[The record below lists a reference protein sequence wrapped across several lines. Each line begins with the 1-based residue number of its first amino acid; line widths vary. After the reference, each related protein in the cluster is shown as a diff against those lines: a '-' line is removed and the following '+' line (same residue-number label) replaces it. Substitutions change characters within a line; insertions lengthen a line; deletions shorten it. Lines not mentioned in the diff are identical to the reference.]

1 MASAREGW
9 FQGMSDRLAAILWF
23 THPQTAIAAKPKS
36 NNVVFMPPFYHIP
49 HPDAPQMAVAFSMI
63 IVIEFQ

>member
-1 MASAREGW
+1 
-9 FQGMSDRLAAILWF
+9 MSDRLAAILWF

-49 HPDAPQMAVAFSMI
+49 HPDAPRVAMVVSKI
-63 IVIEFQ
+63 IVIKFQ